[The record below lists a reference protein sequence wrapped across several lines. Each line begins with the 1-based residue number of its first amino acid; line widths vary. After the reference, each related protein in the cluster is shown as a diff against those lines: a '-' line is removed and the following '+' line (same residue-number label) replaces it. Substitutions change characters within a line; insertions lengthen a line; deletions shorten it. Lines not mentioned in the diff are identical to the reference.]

1 MVELQN
7 ILKYVLAPAP
17 NPIHRRKLSPVLSYQ
32 HFTKIVIL
40 GLSSVF
46 IYNRISNM
54 RLRNKTCI
62 LDVKIMKCIFMRNV
76 QSSYSSENIKPEA

>member
-1 MVELQN
+1 
-7 ILKYVLAPAP
+7 
-17 NPIHRRKLSPVLSYQ
+17 
-32 HFTKIVIL
+32 
-40 GLSSVF
+40 
-46 IYNRISNM
+46 M